1 MRVKYWGIVCG
12 VAAVVVFSWR
22 QKDID
27 MIGLLNIIAPPVIGG
42 VIGLITNDIAI
53 KMLFR
58 PQKPRYLFGK
68 QLPLTP
74 GMIPKNKARLASGIA
89 HMVADKLMSADVL
102 SGALL
107 GDEMIGKIRGKV
119 HGYIEERKTD
129 ERALREVLAEMLSEE
144 SVDATKEVIL
154 NDIEEKVRE
163 KMSEP
168 ELAGDITGKI
178 MESLSNKGGLW
189 SLGSLIATGTGL
201 DKSIAELVGNML
213 KTEGAGMVVGMVGSE
228 AERLLERPL
237 CELLRDKEEM
247 MERVEDAV
255 VGAYRKVV
263 EGKLPEI
270 LSTLDIAS
278 IVEQRIMDMDVAEM
292 ERMILD
298 ICHKELK
305 VVVWIGGILGALI
318 GCVNVFI

>member
-1 MRVKYWGIVCG
+1 M
-12 VAAVVVFSWR
+12 VVFSWR
-22 QKDID
+22 QKDKD
-27 MIGLLNIIAPPVIGG
+27 MIELLNIIAPPVVGG

-74 GMIPKNKARLASGIA
+74 GMIPKNKSRLASGIA
-89 HMVADKLMSADVL
+89 HMVSDKLMSADVL

-107 GDEMIGKIRGKV
+107 GEDMIERVRGKV
-119 HGYIEERKTD
+119 RGYIEERRTD
-129 ERALREVLAEMLSEE
+129 ERALRVVLGEMLSEE
-144 SVDATKEVIL
+144 SVEATKEVIL
-154 NDIEEKVRE
+154 KGIEEKVRE

-168 ELAGDITGKI
+168 ELAGEITGRI
-178 MESLSNKGGLW
+178 MESLSSKGGLW
-189 SLGSLIATGTGL
+189 SLGSLIASGTGL
-201 DKSIAELVGNML
+201 DRSISELVGDML
-213 KTEGAGMVVGMVGSE
+213 RTEGVGMVVGMVGSE
-228 AERLLERPL
+228 AEKLLDRPL
-237 CELLRDKEEM
+237 CELLRDKGDM
-247 MERVEDAV
+247 MGRVEDAV

-263 EGKLPEI
+263 EGKLGEI

-278 IVEQRIMDMDVAEM
+278 IVERRIMDMDVAEM

-305 VVVWIGGILGALI
+305 VVVWLGGILGALI
-318 GCVNVFI
+318 GCANIFIG